1 MATSDQYFKA
11 STIAALQ
18 AAFFTQD
25 AQGNWSP
32 NAGLNITPITQA
44 HPAIASST
52 DALGNMIP
60 ASPQTGDGVSYYVN
74 IRTGTIITPPAG
86 VTAVL
91 ASEAIPVTGEWE

>member
-1 MATSDQYFKA
+1 MANSDQYFKA

-18 AAFFTQD
+18 AGFFTLAQD
-25 AQGNWSP
+25 GVTYAP
-32 NAGLNITPITQA
+32 NAGLNITPITKA
-44 HPAIASST
+44 TAG
-52 DALGNMIP
+52 L
-60 ASPQTGDGVSYYVN
+60 GDGSSYYVN